1 MPTTI
6 RTNFL
11 DNSHNQN
18 SGINSHLCEKCFFP
32 PYTIY
37 IYMTLYNIAYPTAI
51 FSMSTFLVKDDKHAH
66 IVTKNENSQT
76 PILPYPFDMQFM
88 DKVYLAGGRNSMT
101 VGYVRSLPGLLSLRP
116 LFLLNSLC
124 QTSRFSQSPFL
135 GCPNLVI
142 PRISRFDAL
151 LFGNAFGDGKK
162 QEIEGSSWFFGASTV
177 KEEMSL

>member
-1 MPTTI
+1 
-6 RTNFL
+6 
-11 DNSHNQN
+11 
-18 SGINSHLCEKCFFP
+18 
-32 PYTIY
+32 
-37 IYMTLYNIAYPTAI
+37 MTLYSIAYPTAI

-101 VGYVRSLPGLLSLRP
+101 VDDSGICPIIARPTFIASFIFVELALPNLSFFP
-116 LFLLNSLC
+116 VTFFGVSQFLD
-124 QTSRFSQSPFL
+124 R
-135 GCPNLVI
+135 LVI

-162 QEIEGSSWFFGASTV
+162 QEIEGSSWFFGASTTV
-177 KEEMSL
+177 KEEMSLWSPRVFWRIRVKKHQNRIWYVSWAFYE